1 MKDYG
6 LQGYELTN
14 HKAVPLLAGLSG
26 DNYELIRSRVRIS
39 AIEKGE
45 QVFTAGEPATHMY
58 IIYRGNVK
66 ISTHMPDGRE
76 QILYIYKTGEFVG
89 GLNILSGDYYA
100 YTCTALADSFIV
112 TLASKDV
119 RTILMRDENFLF
131 QLLEMSY
138 ERIRFSEAL
147 VDVLSTP
154 NADQRVAK
162 VLLNLSERFG
172 QPEKRGIMLST
183 NLNREELGSYAGVT
197 RETMSRKIH
206 QFEDENLLKI
216 LPKGDLLILDTK
228 GLKEKTV

>member
-1 MKDYG
+1 M
-6 LQGYELTN
+6 QGYELTN
-14 HKAVPLLAGLSG
+14 HKAVPLLAGLSEER
-26 DNYELIRSRVRIS
+26 YERIRERVRIG
-39 AIEKGE
+39 AVEKGSE
-45 QVFTAGEPATHMY
+45 VGEAATHMY

-66 ISTHMPDGRE
+66 ISAHMPDGRE

-100 YTCTALADSFIV
+100 YTGTALSDSFIV
-112 TLASKDV
+112 TLSSKDV
-119 RTILMRDENFLF
+119 RTILMQDRHFLEE
-131 QLLEMSY
+131 LLEMSY
-138 ERIRFSEAL
+138 ERIRFSESL

-172 QPEKRGIMLST
+172 ETEENGVLLST

-206 QFEDENLLKI
+206 QFEGEGLLEI
-216 LPKGDLLILDTK
+216 LPKGDLRLTDLK
-228 GLKEKTV
+228 GLKEKTL